1 MENESIFNGKTID
14 SKTFRLWLCVKTEQ
28 RSSFSLALIVKLMIQ
43 VLVGNVFALK
53 KKIVRLLPIIIA
65 LHFDLIANRNEMNI
79 QDN

>member
-1 MENESIFNGKTID
+1 
-14 SKTFRLWLCVKTEQ
+14 
-28 RSSFSLALIVKLMIQ
+28 MIQ

-79 QDN
+79 QDNLIKSKDNKIKATLLNIRATLRINKLMVVLLDVKI